1 METTK
6 LLKLYKQI
14 TPNAGAPFPD
24 RDSTITSFKYSAKRM
39 GNAPTISAT
48 FLYEECLDDKWSDK
62 VFTVFNGEK
71 YYLKNTP
78 SSSYDNTSCLY
89 KHTLEFVSE
98 RVVLESVYFFDVV
111 LTQDAEKDPLTT
123 NSNFPFS
130 GNLHKFAELFNR
142 SAAWSNLEYS
152 VEVDSDV
159 PDEEKFIEFQD
170 QFLYDALKQ
179 AFEVFDV
186 PFYFVGKKIHIGY
199 AQNVISDPIRYGEED
214 ALISISRNNSGT
226 PIVNRVTGTGS
237 DRNITYYYPNPTPKG
252 TISLGGKS
260 SQYYYVEDYVDFAN
274 NVDLGRP
281 FHCEVGIADVLSNGQ
296 LQGEFKEL
304 YNSRSFLFH
313 ETDVYN
319 EYNIS
324 ISFKARY
331 SGTDTTYAQIPIR
344 IWATADGKGV
354 DLADNFIKG
363 ELSDDYGN
371 TYDVTTETEHFPNEF
386 FTEELVGYYNKNF
399 TLNLTY
405 GFFSIKH
412 FFEEWNDNNQNY
424 IFAELL
430 DVDSVSIVDMQDVSC
445 TVSMAET
452 FAADTNIGVLRN
464 GAGRIF
470 IDSKFSQ
477 VGKPEVSA
485 AEYFKKGVVLYD
497 GAEIG
502 IASITSV
509 GTISCGYLEPG
520 PYTVRC
526 SYSLSF
532 PLSPNDT
539 NVTSEVTPTPVWVYD
554 DIDTYIDTDKAGIRP
569 VEGYTPGNG
578 DRLEQTLIKR
588 VNVQNNLM
596 PSIYRETDGLERFY
610 NAENSKYTD
619 EDGNEITF
627 KNPYSETRPREH
639 ILEDDEIYP
648 TITGTLNAEE
658 AYIDE
663 ILDVAYDKY
672 DNDEIYPEGDPNAG
686 KYKHPYFFVKLRK
699 FDGEHGF
706 NLFDHAIENNP
717 MTISMTTGD
726 CGACEFTIGVN
737 DNNKNTV
744 QVDENGSLVYD
755 EDTGD
760 VKFGTPQDIQND
772 TFNNEVWIA
781 LKKDIDTYGVVMPN
795 VESNQYVK
803 SGDKFVILHIDLP
816 DAYVFAAEKR
826 LEDAII
832 KYMSENN
839 SEKYTYSVK
848 FSRIF
853 FEENYSIAP
862 MINENAVVKLEYNG
876 TLYDLFITSFSF
888 NMNGNSPL
896 PEITAELEEE
906 ITIKKGIIEQLRE
919 QASDVLKPQLIVISK
934 NLKDN
939 NLTIQTLQTSI
950 SNTNQSNQLLIED
963 IQNRLLVVE
972 ENTGTVDL
980 TELKVQVNNNTQKL
994 QEQGNLL
1001 NGHSTQLL
1009 ALNINYETLKS
1020 TVQGQGTLLLKI
1032 ETDVKNIDNRVT
1044 NVENKVKVVVV
1055 TPNSI
1060 N

>member
-6 LLKLYKQI
+6 VLKLYTQR
-14 TPNAGAPFPD
+14 TPNTVAPFPD

-71 YYLKNTP
+71 YYLRNTP

-152 VEVDSDV
+152 VEVDADV

-170 QFLYDALKQ
+170 QFLYDALKKV
-179 AFEVFDV
+179 FEVFDV

-199 AQNVISDPIRYGEED
+199 AQNVISDPIRYGEEY

-226 PIVNRVTGTGS
+226 PIVNRVAGTGS

-252 TISLGGKS
+252 WLEANVTKGNFIVNITNQKNFAR
-260 SQYYYVEDYVDFAN
+260 YVELNAPIDYISPFPVDSHITGIRRLDAFGMTSAEFSDYNPVNGYYSTTGNVNFQLKMDVKVLYTVELCVNLKLNCPENPSIQDAYRIFFEDDPSSEYFAN
-274 NVDLGRP
+274 
-281 FHCEVGIADVLSNGQ
+281 
-296 LQGEFKEL
+296 
-304 YNSRSFLFH
+304 
-313 ETDVYN
+313 
-319 EYNIS
+319 
-324 ISFKARY
+324 
-331 SGTDTTYAQIPIR
+331 TYI
-344 IWATADGKGV
+344 
-354 DLADNFIKG
+354 
-363 ELSDDYGN
+363 
-371 TYDVTTETEHFPNEF
+371 
-386 FTEELVGYYNKNF
+386 
-399 TLNLTY
+399 
-405 GFFSIKH
+405 
-412 FFEEWNDNNQNY
+412 
-424 IFAELL
+424 
-430 DVDSVSIVDMQDVSC
+430 VS
-445 TVSMAET
+445 
-452 FAADTNIGVLRN
+452 
-464 GAGRIF
+464 
-470 IDSKFSQ
+470 
-477 VGKPEVSA
+477 
-485 AEYFKKGVVLYD
+485 
-497 GAEIG
+497 
-502 IASITSV
+502 SV
-509 GTISCGYLEPG
+509 GTVYKPVIITKLMCNFDVIPTGEYTLYISINNIGTGQNLDRKRWYPTITAEANW
-520 PYTVRC
+520 VN
-526 SYSLSF
+526 SLSLKALNPVDSGF
-532 PLSPNDT
+532 EIIGSAPTIGDSFTPN
-539 NVTSEVTPTPVWVYD
+539 VS
-554 DIDTYIDTDKAGIRP
+554 
-569 VEGYTPGNG
+569 
-578 DRLEQTLIKR
+578 LR

-610 NAENSKYTD
+610 NAENGKYTD

-627 KNPYSETRPREH
+627 RNPYSETRPREY
-639 ILEDDEIYP
+639 ILRDDEIYP
-648 TITGTLNAEE
+648 TITGILNAEG

-663 ILDVAYDKY
+663 ILDVAYDKF

-755 EDTGD
+755 EDTGN

-795 VESNQYVK
+795 VENNQYVK

-832 KYMSENN
+832 KYMAENN

-888 NMNGNSPL
+888 NMDGNSPL

-919 QASDVLKPQLIVISK
+919 QASDVLKPQLVIISK

-939 NLTIQTLQTSI
+939 NLTIQTLQASI
-950 SNTNQSNQLLIED
+950 SDTNQTNQLLIED
-963 IQNRLLVVE
+963 IQNRLLAVE

-980 TELKVQVNNNTQKL
+980 TELKVQVQENTQELKTLNETVIPTLSSRLGQAEKKL
-994 QEQGNLL
+994 QTL
-1001 NGHSTQLL
+1001 T
-1009 ALNINYETLKS
+1009 ET
-1020 TVQGQGTLLLKI
+1020 TIPTLSQQVLTLSR
-1032 ETDVKNIDNRVT
+1032 DVTTIDKRVT
-1044 NVENKVKVVVV
+1044 NVEKRVAVKIV
-1055 TPNSI
+1055 TVPTT
-1060 N
+1060 